1 MILYS
6 VLSTSEWKACRCTCC
21 RTRPWRG
28 SYCGGMTLTQV
39 GDFSCLTS
47 CLRCNLKVKLQEY
60 SQWWFEVVSH
70 SPLSSE
76 AAVSVLLF
84 CIEIGSNILNPQI
97 ISHIP
102 ELFSLFFS
110 FWQTALTSI
119 KYLRDRT
126 SLAPQQ
132 LDVWHCLRIVQSVW
146 QHANMSTTCSTTA
159 KWRNE

>member
-6 VLSTSEWKACRCTCC
+6 VSSTSEWKACRCTCC

-126 SLAPQQ
+126 RLALQQ
-132 LDVWHCLRIVQSVW
+132 LDVWHCLHIVQSVW
-146 QHANMSTTCSTTA
+146 QHANMSTTCSTAA

>member
-1 MILYS
+1 MKNIVANLLPPLHVDLSVFMILYS
-6 VLSTSEWKACRCTCC
+6 VLSTLEWKACRCTCC

-60 SQWWFEVVSH
+60 SQWWFEVVSC
-70 SPLSSE
+70 SPLLSE

-84 CIEIGSNILNPQI
+84 ALKLAQTSWTHRLSP
-97 ISHIP
+97 ISQSF
-102 ELFSLFFS
+102 LASFFS

-119 KYLRDRT
+119 KYLRIRRV
-126 SLAPQQ
+126 SL
-132 LDVWHCLRIVQSVW
+132 
-146 QHANMSTTCSTTA
+146 
-159 KWRNE
+159 RNSWMPDTVYV